1 MEQIAK
7 TDVESSEH
15 YIYHRSQ
22 TSNKLLDT
30 FFVDVDLDKV
40 CSFLECRR
48 DELYL
53 IRGGVYYYTARIFKL
68 LNEYLISNGFN
79 KVSESGKW
87 KTSMNL
93 AIHSG
98 EETKPVID
106 GLQFYKNHKDKV
118 VVSCGSFNPFEKR
131 FCFCI
136 DLVVR
141 KNRSEIASII
151 YNHIFSD
158 CSLKGKIIT
167 KDKEKIC
174 LDRKYSFDEL
184 VLEDEKIKL
193 IKENTLGLLRHK
205 ELFEKHNIPFKRG
218 IILEGPPGNGKT
230 LVGKILA
237 SSELF
242 TTIWVTPK
250 SFRGYGNEIKDLYEL
265 GSKLSPSIIFLE
277 DIDLTISN
285 RNISN
290 DPALMGELLNYLDG
304 LSAFGGIITIA
315 TTNAPQILDKA
326 ISHRPNR
333 FDLRIQLDNPDY
345 KARIK
350 MLSKFTEDMIL
361 TDDINF
367 ELIAERTNDFSGA
380 CMKEMVIEAKKL
392 AVIDGSLDA
401 NSKVILKKD
410 YIDKSFERT
419 KKIVDV
425 TKQIGFLCNK

>member
-1 MEQIAK
+1 MVK
-7 TDVESSEH
+7 VEKISAEMDEH
-15 YIYHRSQ
+15 CIYHRSQ

-30 FFVDVDLDKV
+30 FFIDVDLDKV
-40 CSFLECRR
+40 CLFLECKR

-53 IRGGVYYYTARIFKL
+53 IRGGVYYYTDKIFKL

-98 EETKPVID
+98 EETNPVVD
-106 GLQFYKNHKDKV
+106 GIQFYENHKDKLV
-118 VVSCGSFNPFEKR
+118 LSCGCFNPFEKR
-131 FCFCI
+131 FFFCI

-141 KNRSEIASII
+141 KNRSEIASTI

-167 KDKEKIC
+167 KDKGQIC
-174 LDRKYSFDEL
+174 LDRKYSFDEII
-184 VLEDEKIKL
+184 LEDEKIKL
-193 IKENTLGLLRHK
+193 IKENTLGLLKYK
-205 ELFEKHNIPFKRG
+205 ELFEKHDIPFKRG
-218 IILEGPPGNGKT
+218 ILLEGPPGNGKT
-230 LVGKILA
+230 LIGKILA
-237 SSELF
+237 STKMF
-242 TTIWVTPK
+242 TIIWITPK
-250 SFRGYGNEIKDLYEL
+250 VFRGYTNEIKDIYEL
-265 GSKLSPSIIFLE
+265 GSKLSPSIIFWE

-304 LSAFGGIITIA
+304 LSAFKGIITIA

-326 ISHRPNR
+326 FSHRPNR

-345 KARIK
+345 NVRIK
-350 MLSKFTEDMIL
+350 MLSKFTEDMVL

-367 ELIAERTNDFSGA
+367 ELIAEKTNEFSGA
-380 CMKEMVIEAKKL
+380 CMKEMVLEAKKL
-392 AVIDGSLDA
+392 AVINGSL
-401 NSKVILKKD
+401 NSSGKIILKKD

-419 KKIVDV
+419 KKIVED
-425 TKQIGFLCNK
+425 TKQIGFHNK